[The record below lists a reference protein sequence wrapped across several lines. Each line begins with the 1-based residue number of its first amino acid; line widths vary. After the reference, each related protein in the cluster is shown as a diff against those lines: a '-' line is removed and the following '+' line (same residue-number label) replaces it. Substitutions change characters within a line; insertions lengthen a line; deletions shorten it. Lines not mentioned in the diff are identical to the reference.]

1 MKYKSQIDYI
11 YLMWK
16 ALEFEHLYD
25 AVNVEDKDQILKLI
39 EFMNEQT
46 KKAAKE
52 AEEAEKIEDDDD
64 YQRKVWKMKFDQ
76 TAQEDEILYSKYAN
90 KEEEK
95 RKKEEKKKYE

>member
-39 EFMNEQT
+39 EFMNE
-46 KKAAKE
+46 
-52 AEEAEKIEDDDD
+52 
-64 YQRKVWKMKFDQ
+64 
-76 TAQEDEILYSKYAN
+76 
-90 KEEEK
+90 
-95 RKKEEKKKYE
+95 